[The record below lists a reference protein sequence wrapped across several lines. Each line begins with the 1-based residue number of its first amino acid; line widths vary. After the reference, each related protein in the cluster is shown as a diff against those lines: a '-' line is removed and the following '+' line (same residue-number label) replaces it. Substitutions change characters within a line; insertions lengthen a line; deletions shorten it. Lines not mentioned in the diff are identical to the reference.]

1 MEIEITQS
9 ATVFIY
15 LSFALK
21 LISIL
26 RLFDRE
32 TNDVGH
38 ELDFHREQRS
48 DWIPCMIESLDRDEI
63 GMRATNL
70 YITS

>member
-48 DWIPCMIESLDRDEI
+48 D
-63 GMRATNL
+63 
-70 YITS
+70 

>member
-9 ATVFIY
+9 ATVFI
-15 LSFALK
+15 K
-21 LISIL
+21 LISIP

-48 DWIPCMIESLDRDEI
+48 D
-63 GMRATNL
+63 
-70 YITS
+70 

>member
-9 ATVFIY
+9 ATVFI
-15 LSFALK
+15 K

-48 DWIPCMIESLDRDEI
+48 D
-63 GMRATNL
+63 
-70 YITS
+70 